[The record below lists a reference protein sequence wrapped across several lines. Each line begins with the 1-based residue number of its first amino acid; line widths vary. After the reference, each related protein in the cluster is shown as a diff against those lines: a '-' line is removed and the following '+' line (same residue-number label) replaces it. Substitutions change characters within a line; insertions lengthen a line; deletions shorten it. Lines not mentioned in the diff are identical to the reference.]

1 MKLEY
6 RHGVRISK
14 LVHEMSPLE
23 AAIHQYEEM
32 AKKHY
37 SKASDK
43 KTTLTDKERKAKLKE
58 ALSFLELERGRL
70 NTIADVQGQL
80 DQYRE
85 AGMQAVNGVEI
96 AQRSAMSMMR
106 SEKHHPTKVLEEF
119 MRAEG
124 QTKPSI
130 KHTAHHIVPG
140 RGKLRVL
147 TAQTRIHLHL
157 HGIRINDPANGVY
170 LVHDDADTPHWS
182 MPKSK
187 GHLRYHTHDYER
199 WVSQKITPHTNMD
212 FIKTQLQIIGRLL
225 QDNEPK
231 NAIPTIKNNRA
242 IKS

>member
-1 MKLEY
+1 MDLEY
-6 RHGVRISK
+6 RNGFRISK

-23 AAIHQYEEM
+23 AAINQYEEM

-43 KTTLTDKERKAKLKE
+43 NTTLTDQQRKTKLKE
-58 ALSFLELERGRL
+58 SLVFLKHERERLS
-70 NTIADVQGQL
+70 TIADVQGQL

-85 AGMQAVNGVEI
+85 AGMRAVNGDELS
-96 AQRSAMSMMR
+96 QRSAMSMMR
-106 SEKHHPTKVLEEF
+106 DESHHPTKILEDF

-124 QTKPSI
+124 QIKPSN

-140 RGKLRVL
+140 KGKLRAL

-170 LVHDDADTPHWS
+170 LVNDDTDTPHWS
-182 MPKSK
+182 MPNSK

-199 WVSQKITPHTNMD
+199 WVSRKITPHTNID
-212 FIKTQLQIIGRLL
+212 IIKTQLQIIGRLL
-225 QDNEPK
+225 QNNEPK
-231 NAIPTIKNNRA
+231 NAIPVFK
-242 IKS
+242 